1 MVAKVKLPLDLVMS
15 LPPFSFSTTVPVAF
29 ESVPPTV
36 YVYIDV
42 PPLPPYPLLPPQETT
57 IPARRADTT
66 SSIRIFRTFIMNIS
80 FSKNLRCRRGI
91 AGLFAGGP
99 ARRIVERN
107 HFAAAVEPAS
117 RDDKYVNRNSAGLFR
132 FERSGVF
139 TFCY

>member
-1 MVAKVKLPLDLVMS
+1 MVAKVKLPFAIDMS
-15 LPPFSFSTTVPVAF
+15 LPPFSFSTTVPVAP
-29 ESVPPTV
+29 ESAPPTV

-42 PPLPPYPLLPPQETT
+42 PPPPYPPPQETT

-66 SSIRIFRTFIMNIS
+66 SLIGIFRTFIMNIS

-139 TFCY
+139 T